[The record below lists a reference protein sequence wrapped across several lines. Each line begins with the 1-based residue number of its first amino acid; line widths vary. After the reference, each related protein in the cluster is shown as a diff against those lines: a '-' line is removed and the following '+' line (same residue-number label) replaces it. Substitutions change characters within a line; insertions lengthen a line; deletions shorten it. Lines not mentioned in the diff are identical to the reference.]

1 MPNLNDLNTKDTQDL
16 YERIKTW
23 HILVNKKLDEAIDS
37 NYPVILKGPSEEE
50 EVIEITDPEALKH
63 IRIGLMIA
71 SALIKPF
78 PFYSV
83 LEVEIDGSN

>member
-1 MPNLNDLNTKDTQDL
+1 MEDFYNH
-16 YERIKTW
+16 IKTW
-23 HILVNKKLDEAIDS
+23 HMLVNKKLDDAIESD
-37 NYPVILKGPSEEE
+37 YPVTLKGPSEE

>member
-23 HILVNKKLDEAIDS
+23 HMLVNKKLDEAINS

-50 EVIEITDPEALKH
+50 VIEITDLEALNH

-71 SALIKPF
+71 RALIKPF
-78 PFYSV
+78 PFYSDLGV
-83 LEVEIDGSN
+83 TNETT

>member
-1 MPNLNDLNTKDTQDL
+1 MTNPNDLNTKDMQDL

-23 HILVNKKLDEAIDS
+23 HMLVNKKLDEAIDS

-50 EVIEITDPEALKH
+50 VIEITDLEALNH

-71 SALIKPF
+71 RTLIKPF
-78 PFYSV
+78 PFYSY
-83 LEVEIDGSN
+83 LEVETNETT